1 MYMRKPPL
9 EGLNVVV
16 QFDLDM
22 NYDNV
27 DQCCTIS
34 TQLQL
39 SINKAQVEVLILGT
53 LSTTVPY
60 LTHTSYPMTYMDYP
74 LCYEHNDVK
83 TTITLLGHDCLFI
96 RSYNNVIILCGI
108 PKQSSNIWLL
118 FIHLDR
124 HLECWVELY
133 SWHYSHDA
141 CSSRHCSLIILCTVT
156 LFKYDLYWHYSLFLP
171 TVISFYYLSF
181 FPRRSYCGGPCH
193 RLNINMALKCRVK

>member
-9 EGLNVVV
+9 AGLNVVV

-74 LCYEHNDVK
+74 LCYEHNNVK

-96 RSYNNVIILCGI
+96 RSYNNVIILCGVPSKVVI
-108 PKQSSNIWLL
+108 FGYYSYIQTDTWNVGWSYILGS
-118 FIHLDR
+118 IHMMHV
-124 HLECWVELY
+124 HL
-133 SWHYSHDA
+133 
-141 CSSRHCSLIILCTVT
+141 VT
-156 LFKYDLYWHYSLFLP
+156 IH
-171 TVISFYYLSF
+171 
-181 FPRRSYCGGPCH
+181 
-193 RLNINMALKCRVK
+193 